1 MQPSTIN
8 AFLRSLTSTL
18 SLRFPISSAGDPYVS
33 TSSQPYIHSIISLLT
48 VSPQIA
54 VTPAPLEHIS
64 LTDTYIPYLIAA
76 QITPLRVIQCLLPLL
91 RTSPRDKGNK
101 SIIVCLPATEAR
113 VGIPFASVQSMAV
126 AGTLR
131 GVEVL
136 RREINLAAVTDN
148 SASMKN
154 IQVVTVEI
162 GALKHGN
169 VVNMTEEYST
179 GELFKVMEDW
189 TASEK
194 VSYGPAFAAIAHDS
208 PVPESH
214 YHTLISL
221 FKNGNRFGVP
231 RQPTDVSVFVDRI
244 VDVVSDGKFGPNLLG
259 LGFLWRRAQRLVRG
273 ERFSVGS
280 GGKWNGLSL
289 RNHWLILYKPRR
301 TR

>member
-1 MQPSTIN
+1 
-8 AFLRSLTSTL
+8 
-18 SLRFPISSAGDPYVS
+18 
-33 TSSQPYIHSIISLLT
+33 
-48 VSPQIA
+48 
-54 VTPAPLEHIS
+54 
-64 LTDTYIPYLIAA
+64 
-76 QITPLRVIQCLLPLL
+76 
-91 RTSPRDKGNK
+91 
-101 SIIVCLPATEAR
+101 
-113 VGIPFASVQSMAV
+113 MAV